1 MLKKALCLLLAAIM
15 VLSMAACS
23 KSDSKSGSKEES
35 SAAAID
41 PETINTG
48 KYDEPVH
55 LTSFFQI
62 ATVFLNQFNEEEL
75 ETIYYTQQQH
85 EQTNIYID
93 YQWFSPATAEDA
105 VQKTSMAIASGE
117 IPDFMIVDRAQLALL
132 AKTDL
137 LNKELEPLWDAY
149 ASDTLKA
156 WTTAEGPDLW
166 ESLRYDGKIIAL
178 PNVGG
183 SVDQGEL
190 DLPR

>member
-1 MLKKALCLLLAAIM
+1 MLKKVLCLMLIAIM

-23 KSDSKSGSKEES
+23 KSGSSDKGDNNA
-35 SAAAID
+35 SAEID
-41 PETINTG
+41 PATINTG

-62 ATVFLNQFNEEEL
+62 ATVFLNLFSEEEL
-75 ETIYYTQQQH
+75 ESCYYTQQQH

-93 YQWFSPATAEDA
+93 YQWYSPATQEDA

-137 LNKELEPLWDAY
+137 INKDLEPLW
-149 ASDTLKA
+149 TL
-156 WTTAEGPDLW
+156 T
-166 ESLRYDGKIIAL
+166 L
-178 PNVGG
+178 PMI
-183 SVDQGEL
+183 
-190 DLPR
+190 